1 MGSAMDHLGE
11 GSNKPMALEMKLTQA
26 KEFLADYYKDSEH
39 HEQPLKGEE
48 ERWEMVKQE
57 LEAHGF
63 YKLTRDELV
72 WGART
77 AWRNAPRCPARVMWK
92 KLIVFDCRQLTD
104 TDLMFMAI
112 CRHLEVSLQLRLN
125 GGNIFYSFFLGE
137 PQWWEHPAG
146 DHNLPGEETWRERF
160 AGLEQ
165 TDHWVRRVRAGGGR
179 EHRGRPVKR

>member
-1 MGSAMDHLGE
+1 MFIFTGKLAEIVGPRGDTRFSAELTYDWGDEHALTDVLYKKAFRPQKCQKKCMGSAMDHLGE

-125 GGNIFYSFFLGE
+125 GGNIHFFIL
-137 PQWWEHPAG
+137 
-146 DHNLPGEETWRERF
+146 R
-160 AGLEQ
+160 
-165 TDHWVRRVRAGGGR
+165 
-179 EHRGRPVKR
+179 

>member
-39 HEQPLKGEE
+39 HEHPLKAEE

-125 GGNIFYSFFLGE
+125 DGNIHLFILFF
-137 PQWWEHPAG
+137 
-146 DHNLPGEETWRERF
+146 
-160 AGLEQ
+160 
-165 TDHWVRRVRAGGGR
+165 
-179 EHRGRPVKR
+179 